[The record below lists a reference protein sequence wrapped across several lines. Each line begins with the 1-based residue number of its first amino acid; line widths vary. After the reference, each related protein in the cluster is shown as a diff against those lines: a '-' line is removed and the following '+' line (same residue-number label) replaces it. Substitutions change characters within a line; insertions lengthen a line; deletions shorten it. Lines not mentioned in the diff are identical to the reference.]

1 MCPHTAAY
9 VHYGLTW
16 AVQPLCYTQSM
27 EELTRKSASEA
38 LVRQFRTQF
47 WQKQYDEMET
57 TWLEMVEAD
66 VPSEQLLELV
76 DLTDALK
83 GLSSPRDKIT
93 DMLRQGII
101 IRIKKG
107 LYVFGDKYRRHP
119 YSRELLANLVY
130 GPSYVSLDYALAY
143 HGISPERAEALTSV
157 TSSRSRKFSTPVGL
171 FIYRQ
176 IPARAYEAGMIRM
189 EGDHD
194 QAFLIAAPEKA
205 LADKIVSVR
214 GGPIASVA
222 EMRRFLEED
231 LRIDA
236 GALGSLS
243 AERIDEFAGRYR
255 SSKLRR
261 LSGLLRWLQ
270 RPKEGIPHE

>member
-1 MCPHTAAY
+1 MKAID
-9 VHYGLTW
+9 
-16 AVQPLCYTQSM
+16 
-27 EELTRKSASEA
+27 
-38 LVRQFRTQF
+38 VRHHIPAEVFDYQT
-47 WQKQYDEMET
+47 
-57 TWLEMVEAD
+57 
-66 VPSEQLLELV
+66 
-76 DLTDALK
+76 LTDVLK

-101 IRIKKG
+101 IRVKKG

-143 HGISPERAEALTSV
+143 YGIIPERAEALTSV
-157 TSSRSRKFSTPVGL
+157 TLSRSRKFSTPVGL

-176 IPARAYEAGMIRM
+176 IPARAYEAGMVRV

-255 SSKLRR
+255 SLKLRR
-261 LSGLLRWLQ
+261 LSGLLRRLQ